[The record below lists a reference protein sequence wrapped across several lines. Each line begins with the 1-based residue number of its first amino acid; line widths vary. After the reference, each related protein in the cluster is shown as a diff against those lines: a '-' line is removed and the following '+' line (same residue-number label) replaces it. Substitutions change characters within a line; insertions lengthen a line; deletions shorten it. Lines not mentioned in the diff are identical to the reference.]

1 MALLEVNDLHTRFK
15 TDDGIVKAVSG
26 VTFSLDKGE
35 ILGIV
40 GESGSGKSVTCL
52 SVMGLVDRRNAILE
66 GSVKLEGQEILNANP
81 KRMRDIRGTRMAMI
95 FQDPMTSLNPVK
107 SIGWQLEEAVLVH
120 QDVTRKVARQRAIEI
135 LEHVRIP
142 RADDRVD
149 DYPHQFSGGMRQRV
163 MIAMALINNPE
174 ILIADEPTTA
184 LDVTT
189 QAQILNLMQD
199 LQREFHMAIIM
210 ITHDLGVVAEL
221 SGNVVV
227 MYGGRIVEQA
237 AVDEL
242 FTNPQMPYTWGL
254 LGSLPRVDV
263 IQERLQQISGQPPS
277 LLRPPSGCPFHP
289 RCEFAMDICRQE
301 LPALE
306 KFNTPDH
313 QFRCHLD
320 EETRAEIWSSKRFGI
335 AEVPAA

>member
-66 GSVKLEGQEILNANP
+66 GSVKLDGTEILNASP
-81 KRMRDIRGTRMAMI
+81 RKMRDIRGTRMAMI

-120 QDVTRKVARQRAIEI
+120 QDVTRKIARQRAIEI

-142 RADDRVD
+142 RADQRVD

-189 QAQILNLMQD
+189 QAQILNLMHD
-199 LQREFHMAIIM
+199 LQREFHMAIVL

-227 MYGGRIVEQA
+227 MYGGRIVERA
-237 AVDEL
+237 GVDEL

-254 LGSLPRVDV
+254 LGSMPRVDI

-277 LLRPPSGCPFHP
+277 LLRPPSGCSFNP
-289 RCEFAMDICRQE
+289 RCEFVMDICRQE

-306 KFNTPDH
+306 QFHSPDH
-313 QFRCHLD
+313 EFRCHLD
-320 EETRAEIWSSKRFGI
+320 EPTRAEIWSSKKFGM